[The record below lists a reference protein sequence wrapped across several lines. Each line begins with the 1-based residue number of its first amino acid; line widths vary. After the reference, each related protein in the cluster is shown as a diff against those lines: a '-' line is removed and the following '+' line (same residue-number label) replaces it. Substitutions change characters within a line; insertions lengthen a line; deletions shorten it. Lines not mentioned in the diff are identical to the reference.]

1 MTEGVNN
8 TKAKSDSSNRNLPE
22 INAGIADLA
31 RVTELAWNA
40 VLKANNPPYLFRQ
53 GYSLVRLEKD
63 EKGAPLLRTVN
74 VDVMRH
80 EFARVARWYNVVTR
94 NNNRTRETTKP
105 PLDVVRNFLATPNP
119 QLPAINRIIEAP
131 VFAADGFLQ
140 TKPGF
145 HSSTGMYY
153 APVGNLNIPDIPTN
167 PSAENVKHAREL
179 VREMICDFPFVSEAD
194 RAHAIALFLLP
205 FARDLIDGPTPCHL
219 IEAPTPGS
227 GKGLLVDVL
236 LRAAFGRHIGI
247 VTQAHN
253 GDEWRKR
260 LTAQFRA
267 LRGAI
272 LIDNVTK
279 ILDSGE
285 LAAALTAI
293 HWEDRIL
300 TRSEVMKVP
309 VRCVWACTANNPTMS
324 TEIARRCIRV
334 RLDPGVERPW
344 IARNQFE
351 HESLRSWADKNRG
364 NLIKAALILIQAWL
378 FAGRP
383 KPECKPLGSFEDW
396 SEVIGG
402 ILKTAGI
409 KGFLSNLTEFYEM
422 ADLEGTIWR
431 DFVSAWWGM
440 YKSEKVSVAKLFDIA
455 ESEEGFD
462 LVGYTDRAQRI
473 SFGRQL
479 ARQKD
484 RVIGDYRIMY
494 CGTVQ
499 RVAQWRLMPL
509 NPEKS

>member
-1 MTEGVNN
+1 MVKDGNN
-8 TKAKSDSSNRNLPE
+8 TKAKRNSSTRKLLE
-22 INAGIADLA
+22 INAGITDLA
-31 RVTELAWNA
+31 RVTSLAWDA
-40 VLKANNPPYLFRQ
+40 VLEANDPPYLFRQ
-53 GYSLVRLEKD
+53 GYSIVRLEKD

-80 EFARVARWYNVVTR
+80 EFARVARWFHIVTR

-105 PLDVVRNFLATPNP
+105 PLDVVRNFLATPDP
-119 QLPAINRIIEAP
+119 PLPSINRIIEAP
-131 VFAADGFLQ
+131 VFAADGTLQ

-145 HSSTGMYY
+145 HPSTGMYY
-153 APVGNLNIPDIPTN
+153 APVGNVYIPEIPKN
-167 PSAENVKHAREL
+167 PSAEEITQAREL
-179 VREMICDFPFVSEAD
+179 VEEMICDFPFVSEAD

-205 FARDLIDGPTPCHL
+205 FARDLIEGPTPCHL

-227 GKGLLVDVL
+227 GKGLLADVIM
-236 LRAAFGRHIGI
+236 RPAFGRHIGV

-285 LAAALTAI
+285 LAAALTAT

-300 TRSEVMKVP
+300 TKSEVLKVP
-309 VRCVWACTANNPTMS
+309 IHCVWVCTANNPTMS
-324 TEIARRCIRV
+324 TEMARRNIRI
-334 RLDPGVERPW
+334 RLDPGIDRPW
-344 IARNQFE
+344 ITRDGFK
-351 HESLRSWADKNRG
+351 HEDLRRWADKKRG
-364 NLIKAALILIQAWL
+364 ELIKAALVMIQAWL
-378 FAGRP
+378 SVGRP
-383 KPECKPLGSFEDW
+383 KPECKRLGSFEDW
-396 SEVIGG
+396 SDVIGG
-402 ILKTAGI
+402 ILKVAGVH
-409 KGFLSNLTEFYEM
+409 GFLSNLSEFYEM
-422 ADLEGTIWR
+422 ADLEGAIWR
-431 DFVSAWWGM
+431 DFVIAWWGM

-455 ESEEGFD
+455 VEEESFE
-462 LVGYTDRAQRI
+462 LVGNTERAQRI

-509 NPEKS
+509 NPEGQ